1 MSVSAVMLLVDPGLY
16 IGTAADLNDSQA
28 LSDAAVTHI
37 LSVDSVDP
45 APLVPAEGDYRR
57 KWVNVLDEVTSDLLS
72 HMDDCFLFIREA
84 VNGGGAVL
92 VHW

>member
-1 MSVSAVMLLVDPGLY
+1 MILVDPGLY

-28 LSDAAVTHI
+28 LVDAAVTHI

-45 APLVPAEGDYRR
+45 APLFPADGGFRR
-57 KWVNVLDEVTSDLLS
+57 KWINALDEVTSDLLS
-72 HMDDCFLFIREA
+72 HMDNCFLFIKEA
-84 VNGGGAVL
+84 VDAGRAAL

>member
-1 MSVSAVMLLVDPGLY
+1 MLLVDPSLF
-16 IGTAADLNDSQA
+16 IGTAANLNDRQA
-28 LSDAAVTHI
+28 LANAAVTHV

-45 APLVPAEGDYRR
+45 VPLLPTDGGFRS

-72 HMDDCFLFIREA
+72 HMDDCCLFIREA
-84 VNGGGAVL
+84 VDGGQAAL

>member
-1 MSVSAVMLLVDPGLY
+1 MLLVDPSLY

-28 LSDAAVTHI
+28 LADAAVTHI
-37 LSVDSVDP
+37 LSVDSLDP
-45 APLVPAEGDYRR
+45 APLLPADGKLCR
-57 KWVNVLDEVTSDLLS
+57 KWINVLDEATSDLLS

-84 VNGGGAVL
+84 ADGGGAAL